1 VKTLVLDS
9 PGSPFVAIRI
19 LFETGSADDPHG
31 KEGLAALT
39 GSLLVEGGAGPRS
52 YAQILDALY
61 PMATGI
67 GVHVDREV
75 TVIHAT
81 VHRDHLLQ
89 IYELIRDIL
98 LVPRFEAA
106 DLERLRADQVNAI
119 TAGLRATDD
128 EGLGKEA
135 LEALIHAGG
144 PYGRPVEGSVRGIA
158 AITRDD
164 VIAFRHRS
172 YTRDRLTIGL
182 GGAVPEGF
190 AERIAADLAIL
201 PERGPDRV
209 PVPPPREPRGLETI
223 VVTKPCRA
231 WAISIGHPL
240 EVTRADEDFYPLY
253 VANSYF
259 GEHRTFNGLL
269 MNAMRADRGL
279 NYGDYSY
286 VEAFVQDGP
295 STFPLPNLP
304 RRRQA
309 FTIWIRPVAAGNAH
323 FAIRQA
329 MRLLARFVRDGLTP
343 DAFAETRDFLLAYS
357 RLWVQTPARRLG
369 YAMDGAFYGRKSLVD
384 ELQDRLRDLRVEEV
398 NAAIRRHLRAD
409 RAFAAI
415 VADPE
420 GAEGF
425 VRALG
430 ANAPSPIAY
439 ATDTKPQVLDEDKEI
454 AVFPLP
460 VDVSGITLVPAETLF
475 ETAELP
481 TSGS

>member
-1 VKTLVLDS
+1 MKTLVLES
-9 PGSPFVAIRI
+9 PGSPFVAIRV
-19 LFETGSADDPHG
+19 LFEAGSADDPRG

-61 PMATGI
+61 PMAAGI

-75 TVIHAT
+75 TVVHGT
-81 VHRDHLLQ
+81 VHRDHLLPF
-89 IYELIRDIL
+89 YELMRDVL
-98 LVPRFEAA
+98 LAPRFDAA
-106 DLERLRADQVNAI
+106 DLERLRADQSNAI

-135 LEALIHAGG
+135 LDAMIHAGG

-158 AITRDD
+158 AVTRQD
-164 VIAFRHRS
+164 VIAFRRQS

-182 GGAVPEGF
+182 GGAVPDGF
-190 AERIAADLAIL
+190 AQRIAADLAAL

-209 PVPPPREPRGLETI
+209 PLPPPREPRGLETLL
-223 VVTKPCRA
+223 VTKPCRA
-231 WAISIGHPL
+231 WAISIGFPL
-240 EVTRADEDFYPLY
+240 DVTRADDDFYPLY
-253 VANSYF
+253 VANSYL

-286 VEAFVQDGP
+286 VEAFVQDGL

-309 FTIWIRPVAAGNAH
+309 FTMWIRPVAPENAH
-323 FAIRQA
+323 FAMRQA
-329 MRLLARFVRDGLTP
+329 MRLLARVVRDGLTAA
-343 DAFAETRDFLLAYS
+343 AFAETRDFLLAYS

-369 YAMDGAFYGRKSLVD
+369 YAMDGAFYGRKNLVD
-384 ELQDRLRDLRVEEV
+384 ELQERLRDLRVEDV

-409 RAFAAI
+409 RAFAAV

-420 GAEGF
+420 GVERF

-430 ANAPSPIAY
+430 SNAPSPISY
-439 ATDTKPQVLDEDKEI
+439 ATDTKPEVLDEDKEI

-460 VDVSGITLVPAETLF
+460 VDAERIRIVPAEALF

-481 TSGS
+481 AGAA